1 MLKKEFRTTNNFMI
15 SRRHIRLK
23 VLQSLY
29 AFHSKKEKSISKSE
43 KEMLK
48 NIEDISNL
56 QLAILSLLFLLY
68 NHAYNFFEDNKNKF
82 LPKEEDINPNKKFI
96 DNLFFRFFLSDKKMI
111 KKLEN
116 FSAFWISNDHDI
128 IRKIFMDIFKSKLYI
143 NYLNENDESYKS
155 DITFFNNILN
165 DIILNNKIL
174 HHILE
179 EKSIYWI
186 DDLPFVA
193 TIVMGNL
200 KNKKVII
207 SRSVFK
213 NSSDKDFAVDLF
225 KNTIKHDDDYEKIIV
240 KKAQNW
246 DLERI
251 AIMDQLMIKMA
262 FCEILNMPELP
273 LKVSLNEY
281 IEISKYY
288 STNKSKMFINGLIDN
303 AINDFKK
310 ANKINKTGR
319 GLL

>member
-1 MLKKEFRTTNNFMI
+1 MI

-48 NIEDISNL
+48 NIEDVSNL

-68 NHAYNFFEDNKNKF
+68 KHADNFFEENKKKF

-111 KKLEN
+111 KKVEV
-116 FSAFWISNDHDI
+116 FSTFWSSNDHDI
-128 IRKIFMDIFKSKLYI
+128 IRKIFMDIVKSKLYSD
-143 NYLNENDESYKS
+143 YLNDTNNSYENDMR
-155 DITFFNNILN
+155 FFNNLIN
-165 DIILNNKIL
+165 DVILNNKVL

-193 TIVMGNL
+193 TILMGNF
-200 KNKKVII
+200 KDKKVFIP
-207 SRSVFK
+207 RSVFK
-213 NSSDKDFAVDLF
+213 NPSDKVFAVDLF
-225 KNTIKHDDDYEKIIV
+225 RNSIKYDEDYEKIIV
-240 KKAQNW
+240 EKAQNW

-251 AIMDQLMIKMA
+251 AIMDQIMIKMA
-262 FCEILNMPELP
+262 FCEILSMPELP

-303 AINDFKK
+303 AISDFKK

>member
-1 MLKKEFRTTNNFMI
+1 MI

-29 AFHSKKEKSISKSE
+29 AFHSKKEKNISKSE

-96 DNLFFRFFLSDKKMI
+96 DNLFYRFFMSDKKMI
-111 KKLEN
+111 KKVEV
-116 FSAFWISNDHDI
+116 FSVFWSSNDHDI
-128 IRKIFMDIFKSKLYI
+128 IRKIFMDIVRSKLYSD
-143 NYLNENDESYKS
+143 YLNDTNSSYVND
-155 DITFFNNILN
+155 IRFFNNLIN
-165 DIILNNKIL
+165 DIILNNKVL

-193 TIVMGNL
+193 TILMGSF
-200 KNKKVII
+200 KDKKVII
-207 SRSVFK
+207 PRSVFK
-213 NSSDKDFAVDLF
+213 NLSDKEFAVDLF
-225 KNTIKHDDDYEKIIV
+225 RNSIKYDEDYEKIIID
-240 KKAQNW
+240 KAQNW

-251 AIMDQLMIKMA
+251 AIMDQIMIKMA

-303 AINDFKK
+303 AISDFKK